1 MLFVMSSRIT
11 SSFIKKNPIS
21 FWSCKNMTAMGN
33 YCFWVAETLKI
44 SSETTNP
51 NVLFVCTN
59 NVCRDVIHRNY
70 SFRMNPVKNMTVM
83 GNPFSDC
90 QKLKKKKVFSELL
103 VQMIFNLIWMLF
115 VRCFANIP
123 HFGLIWQKYGG
134 HVKLLLLI
142 VGHFKNSPLKL
153 QVQLKYCWKWR

>member
-1 MLFVMSSRIT
+1 MGKRLRKLVFSFPRRQFFIHVYIYIVHIYFLLLLNYWTFSWMLFVMSSRIT

-59 NVCRDVIHRNY
+59 NVCDVIHRNY
-70 SFRMNPVKNMTVM
+70 SFRMNPVKNMAVM

-90 QKLKKKKVFSELL
+90 QKFKKKSLL
-103 VQMIFNLIWMLF
+103 WIT
-115 VRCFANIP
+115 
-123 HFGLIWQKYGG
+123 
-134 HVKLLLLI
+134 
-142 VGHFKNSPLKL
+142 SPDDF
-153 QVQLKYCWKWR
+153 